1 MNKIKKCFYIIIGF
15 IALALGAVG
24 VVLPVLPTTPFLLLA
39 SLCFVRGSDKFDRWF
54 KGTKLYKKHLDGFV
68 KNREMTLKQKI
79 VILVFADTMMMIPV
93 ILIDSTIMRISILL
107 VIVVKLWY
115 FIFRIKTV
123 KKEELSKDVV

>member
-107 VIVVKLWY
+107 VILVKLWY

>member
-123 KKEELSKDVV
+123 KNYQRM

>member
-15 IALALGAVG
+15 IALALGAIG
-24 VVLPVLPTTPFLLLA
+24 VVIPVLPTTPFLLLA
-39 SLCFVRGSDKFDRWF
+39 SFCFVKGSDKFDRWF

-93 ILIDSTIMRISILL
+93 ILIDSTIMRVSILL

-123 KKEELSKDVV
+123 KKEELSKDVM

>member
-54 KGTKLYKKHLDGFV
+54 KETKLYKKHLDGFV

>member
-15 IALALGAVG
+15 IALALGAIG

>member
-54 KGTKLYKKHLDGFV
+54 KETKLYKKHLDGFV

-107 VIVVKLWY
+107 VILVKLWY

>member
-54 KGTKLYKKHLDGFV
+54 KETKLYKKHLDGFV

-107 VIVVKLWY
+107 VIIVKLWY

>member
-24 VVLPVLPTTPFLLLA
+24 VVLPVLPTTPFILLA

-54 KGTKLYKKHLDGFV
+54 KETKLYKKHLDGFV

>member
-15 IALALGAVG
+15 IALALGALG

-39 SLCFVRGSDKFDRWF
+39 SFCFVRGSDKFDRWF